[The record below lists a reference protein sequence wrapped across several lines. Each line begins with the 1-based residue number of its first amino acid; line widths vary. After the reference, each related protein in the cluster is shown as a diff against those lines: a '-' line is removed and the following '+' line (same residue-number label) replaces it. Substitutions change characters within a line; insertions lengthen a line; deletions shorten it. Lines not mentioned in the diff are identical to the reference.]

1 VSAAAS
7 RLLTAVTQSSALS
20 SVFPGGRKCP
30 NRADAFHGLPQ
41 QPEIEGSTHDRG
53 RIGLK
58 GRIDAVTHMPTP
70 KLKPEIIVAA
80 IEGFESQKRRI
91 DDQIAGLRQML
102 EGSSAETAAVP
113 ATPERKRRISAA
125 GRASIAEAQRQRWAA
140 KKAAESTAT
149 PEAAKP
155 KRKLSAAGRKAIA
168 EATKQRWARVR
179 AEAAKAAKAKR
190 APAKKAAKKVAGK
203 NKTKKKAARKSA
215 TRTASKTPPPVKAA
229 VPTATP

>member
-1 VSAAAS
+1 M
-7 RLLTAVTQSSALS
+7 
-20 SVFPGGRKCP
+20 
-30 NRADAFHGLPQ
+30 
-41 QPEIEGSTHDRG
+41 
-53 RIGLK
+53 K
-58 GRIDAVTHMPTP
+58 GRIDAVTHMPTI

-91 DDQIAGLRQML
+91 DDQITELRQML
-102 EGSSAETAAVP
+102 EGGSAETAAVP
-113 ATPERKRRISAA
+113 ATPERKRKISTA
-125 GRASIAEAQRQRWAA
+125 GLARIAEAQRKRWAA

-203 NKTKKKAARKSA
+203 KKTAQKAAIAPAKTAAPASA
-215 TRTASKTPPPVKAA
+215 V
-229 VPTATP
+229 